1 MKKTYLLMGALMALS
16 PRIAAQ
22 DTGGGEEAADVFRP
36 HAYVQVAGGAQYTLG
51 EASPGDLISP
61 NVQVA
66 AGWQLRPWLGARLA
80 VGAWQ
85 SRGGVNGIM
94 TDGGAAGRTYKYS
107 YVAPAADLV
116 FNLSN
121 VICGYSPTRVASLTA
136 FVGAG
141 ANIAFGNDEAIDI
154 TRSGYELA
162 YVWDGTRVRPVG
174 RAGIGLDLRLSRA
187 VSIGLEAN
195 ANVTSDKYNSKK
207 AGNADWYFNALA
219 GVRIAIGRTTRKAA
233 PAAQPEPVI
242 PVAEEPA
249 PQPVEQEVQPEPAPQ
264 PVEAKAA
271 EPARRDIFFR
281 INSFAV
287 RDSEMGKL
295 AELAGYLEANPEAR
309 LRVTGYADAATGTAA
324 INERLSAKR
333 AAEVARLLVRK
344 FGIAAGRIV
353 TAHEGSRVQ
362 PFAEN
367 DSNRV
372 SICITEE

>member
-1 MKKTYLLMGALMALS
+1 MKKRYILMGALMALS
-16 PRIAAQ
+16 PRIVAQ
-22 DTGGGEEAADVFRP
+22 TTGDGEEAAEVFRP
-36 HAYVQVAGGAQYTLG
+36 HTYIQMGGGAQYTLG
-51 EASPGDLISP
+51 EASPGDLLSP

-66 AGWQLRPWLGARLA
+66 AGWQFRPWLGARLA

-85 SRGGVNGIM
+85 SRGGINGVM
-94 TDGGAAGRTYKYS
+94 TAGGAVGRTYKYS

-141 ANIAFGNDEAIDI
+141 VNIAFSNDEAMDI

-162 YVWDGTRVRPVG
+162 YVWDGTCVRPVG

-219 GVRIAIGRTTRKAA
+219 GVRVAIGRTTRKAA
-233 PAAQPEPVI
+233 PASQPEPVI

-249 PQPVEQEVQPEPAPQ
+249 PKPVEQELRSEPTTQPA
-264 PVEAKAA
+264 EAKAA
-271 EPARRDIFFR
+271 EPVRRDIFFR

-287 RDSEMGKL
+287 RDSEMEKL
-295 AELAGYLEANPEAR
+295 AELAGYLKANPEAQ

-362 PFAEN
+362 PFADNE
-367 DSNRV
+367 SNRV
-372 SICITEE
+372 SICVTEE